1 MARSRHPGA
10 VRRYREEG
18 GERALGT
25 TALFPRAS
33 RHTQHGVV
41 SEKLSLPSWEH
52 HPLASLPTTSSET
65 EQQGSSR
72 ESGDRCACACYTF
85 SMARKGLWKEPS
97 HPVTLHSGTGCP
109 GLNPPR
115 PMQAG
120 ANSSHTAQ
128 GREKRPGSQVSP
140 SVMWE

>member
-18 GERALGT
+18 GEGALGT

-33 RHTQHGVV
+33 RHTQHQVV

-65 EQQGSSR
+65 EQQGEQGQMCMR
-72 ESGDRCACACYTF
+72 MLYLQHGQERPLEGA
-85 SMARKGLWKEPS
+85 
-97 HPVTLHSGTGCP
+97 VTSC
-109 GLNPPR
+109 
-115 PMQAG
+115 
-120 ANSSHTAQ
+120 HTAFWNRVPWAQ
-128 GREKRPGSQVSP
+128 STSAHASWGKLLTHCTGP
-140 SVMWE
+140 